1 MKLKRGWSGSSLNT
15 KYGDEEVFFGI
26 CWKRSNDR
34 SGHCGRLND
43 LKALLKTSGKIN
55 TLDVPFEM
63 KKIGNPTIDNSDN

>member
-1 MKLKRGWSGSSLNT
+1 MDRPSIPNKVMKSF
-15 KYGDEEVFFGI
+15 FFGI